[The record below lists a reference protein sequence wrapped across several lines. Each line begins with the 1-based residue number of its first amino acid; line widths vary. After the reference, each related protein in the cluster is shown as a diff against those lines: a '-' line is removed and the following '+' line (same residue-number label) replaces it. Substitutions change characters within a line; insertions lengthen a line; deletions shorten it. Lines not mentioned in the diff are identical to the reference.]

1 MITDI
6 PVGSVLRRNWRE
18 AELACFLP
26 SIIRKQKEK
35 AMNKI
40 AKFEKISEKQLY
52 TDADLFLSGVAL
64 TDDFGA
70 TCELLNYMLEKTPMP
85 KRATTGSAG
94 YDIYSPVSR
103 YVKAGET
110 FTIPTGLRCHI
121 EDGWFLM
128 ILPRSGLGFRYG
140 MRLVNTAPVIDAD
153 YVHAENE
160 GHIILKFVTNKDFI
174 IKEGDRIAQGIFLPY
189 GVTED
194 DRAEGERS
202 GGFGS
207 TGV

>member
-6 PVGSVLRRNWRE
+6 PVGPVLRRNWQK

-40 AKFEKISEKQLY
+40 AKFEKISQNQLY

-70 TCELLNYMLEKTPMP
+70 TCELLNYMLDKIPMP
-85 KRATTGSAG
+85 KRATQRSAG
-94 YDIYSPVSR
+94 YDIYSPVGKL
-103 YVKAGET
+103 VVCGEP
-110 FTIPTGLRCHI
+110 FVIPTGLRCI
-121 EDGWFLM
+121 IDPEWFLM
-128 ILPRSGLGFRYG
+128 IVPRSGLGFKYG
-140 MRLVNTAPVIDAD
+140 LRLVNTSGIIDSDFSEAQ
-153 YVHAENE
+153 NE
-160 GHIILKFVTNKDFI
+160 GHILLKFVADKNFI
-174 IKEGDRIAQGIFLPY
+174 IREGDRIAQGIFLPY

-194 DRAEGERS
+194 DDATGERT

-207 TGV
+207 TGM